1 MTLKT
6 EIKRKLQKL
15 IFKIHIDKIGRRRV
29 KMSISASKG
38 KKQRS
43 ISELWYRLLINVS
56 IIWLALPRSTAT

>member
-43 ISELWYRLLINVS
+43 ISELRYCLLIDVS

>member
-29 KMSISASKG
+29 KMSISTSKG

-43 ISELWYRLLINVS
+43 MSELRYRLLINVS

>member
-29 KMSISASKG
+29 KMSISTSKG

-43 ISELWYRLLINVS
+43 ISELRYRLLINVS

>member
-15 IFKIHIDKIGRRRV
+15 IFKIHINKIGRRRV
-29 KMSISASKG
+29 KMSISTSKG

-43 ISELWYRLLINVS
+43 ISELRYRLLINVS

>member
-1 MTLKT
+1 
-6 EIKRKLQKL
+6 
-15 IFKIHIDKIGRRRV
+15 
-29 KMSISASKG
+29 MSISASKG